1 MLTQSQRWREVQQ
14 QRLLPVSDF
23 RVDLYV
29 SDPDFASGASAT
41 YAYADRVMSSSTRV
55 VNNETTPGKMATLE
69 QNFWGLDGS
78 FEFSPDTDTRY
89 LSGESSTANAGFTAA
104 PTATISFTTAS
115 ATPIE
120 GVTIRWGTAYSGEWA
135 VDYTVATYNRDSES
149 GVRTTVDSVYVTGNT
164 SDICTV
170 SLSGASFNQLE
181 IIVTKWSK
189 PNRRARIEGVLV
201 GVWHSFSGNDL
212 LSASYNASVSLASS
226 ELPYYELRFE
236 LDNRTRIYDPDNST
250 GISKYLSE
258 RQLVRAY
265 YGLRID
271 GAMEWC
277 KICELYLSSWETP
290 RNGIGATFT
299 ARDLYSTMTAT
310 FSGDTPATYAALL
323 AAVNTQAKFPTDL
336 SGAQRSIWFWGVP
349 PENLP
354 EGFVASEYSL
364 GEIAQYYA
372 NAVGCVMYVDTLSG
386 DLLVAPSKLK
396 SWIFYTAI
404 DAERQYSFPESSLDE
419 PRRGIV
425 VNGTEVV
432 TWGTDSEVY
441 EITNPIWINNPE
453 SETRKAAISRLT
465 TVLKERS
472 HLSGEWRPDTSLEI
486 WDNVRVETPFGL
498 NPIAITGITLRY
510 NGGLRGTFEG
520 QVCSDWS

>member
-41 YAYADRVMSSSTRV
+41 YTDADRVMSNSTRV

-69 QNFWGLDGS
+69 QNFWGLDGT
-78 FEFSPDTDTRY
+78 FGFSPDTDTRY
-89 LSGESSTANAGFTAA
+89 LSSEASNANAGFTAA
-104 PTATISFTTAS
+104 PTATISFTTTS

-120 GVTIRWGTAYSGEWA
+120 GITIRWGTAYSGEWA
-135 VDYTVATYNRDSES
+135 VDYTVRTYLGTAS
-149 GVRTTVDSVYVTGNT
+149 VDSLSVGGNF
-164 SDICTV
+164 SDASIV
-170 SLSGASFNQLE
+170 SLSGADFDKLE
-181 IIVTKWSK
+181 INVTKWAK
-189 PNRRARIEGVLV
+189 PNRRVRIEGVLV
-201 GVWHSFSGNDL
+201 GVWHSFSGHDL
-212 LSASYNASVSLASS
+212 LSASYDTSVSLVSS
-226 ELPYYELRFE
+226 ELPHYELKFE

-310 FSGDTPATYAALL
+310 FSGDTPANYFNLL
-323 AAVNTQAKFPTDL
+323 TAVNTQARFPMDL
-336 SGAQRSIWFWGVP
+336 SGSQRQIYFWGVP
-349 PENLP
+349 DRTLP
-354 EGFVASEYSL
+354 TGFDASEYSL
-364 GEIAQYYA
+364 GEIAQFYA
-372 NAVGCVMYVDTLSG
+372 NAVGCPMLVDSASG
-386 DLLVAPSKLK
+386 NMKVTPSHLRGWNFPDTD
-396 SWIFYTAI
+396 SI
-404 DAERQYSFPESSLDE
+404 DADRQYSFPESSLDE
-419 PRRGIV
+419 PRRGLV
-425 VNGTEVV
+425 VNDAELL
-432 TWGTDSEVY
+432 TWGTDAEVY
-441 EITNPIWINNPE
+441 EITNPLWINDTTITLYQRALAN
-453 SETRKAAISRLT
+453 LT
-465 TVLKERS
+465 NVLKERR
-472 HLSGEWRPDTSLEI
+472 HLSGEWRADPRLEI
-486 WDNVRVETPFGL
+486 WDNITVETPFGRTR
-498 NPIAITGITLRY
+498 IVITSLSLKY

-520 QVCSDWS
+520 QVKSDWWS

>member
-29 SDPDFASGASAT
+29 SDPDFTAGATAT
-41 YAYADRVMSSSTRV
+41 YNGDDRAMSSGTRV
-55 VNNETTPGKMATLE
+55 VNNETTPDKMATLE

-89 LSGESSTANAGFTAA
+89 LSREASTANAGFTAV
-104 PTATISFTTAS
+104 PTATISFTTTS
-115 ATPIE
+115 AIPIE
-120 GVTIRWGTAYSGEWA
+120 GITIRWGTAYSGEWA
-135 VDYTVATYNRDSES
+135 VDYTVRTYLGTAS
-149 GVRTTVDSVYVTGNT
+149 VDSLSVGGNF
-164 SDICTV
+164 SDVSTV
-170 SLSGASFNQLE
+170 SLNGADFDKLE

-271 GAMEWC
+271 GATEWC

-310 FSGDTPATYAALL
+310 FVGDTPTTYYALL
-323 AAVNTQAKFPTDL
+323 AAVNSQARFPADL
-336 SGAQRSIWFWGVP
+336 TSGYSRKISFYHDN
-349 PENLP
+349 NLIIP

-364 GEIAQYYA
+364 GEIAQFYA
-372 NAVGCVMYVDTLSG
+372 NASGCVMVVLSSDG
-386 DLLVAPSKLK
+386 EMFEYPRLIKGNFDDIL
-396 SWIFYTAI
+396 
-404 DAERQYSFPESSLDE
+404 DAERQYSFPESSLDD
-419 PRRGIV
+419 PRRGLV
-425 VNGTEVV
+425 VNEESVL

-441 EITNPIWINNPE
+441 EITNPLWIADTTSTYYKN
-453 SETRKAAISRLT
+453 AIANLT
-465 TVLKERS
+465 KVLKERR
-472 HLSGEWRPDTSLEI
+472 HLSGEWRPDPRLEI
-486 WDNVRVETPFGL
+486 LDKVTVETPFGTTD
-498 NPIAITGITLRY
+498 IVVTGLTLKY

>member
-41 YAYADRVMSSSTRV
+41 YTYADRVMSSSTRV
-55 VNNETTPGKMATLE
+55 VNNETAPGKMATLE
-69 QNFWGLDGS
+69 QNFWGLDGT
-78 FEFSPDTDTRY
+78 FGFSPDTDTRY
-89 LSGESSTANAGFTAA
+89 LSSEASNANAGFTAA
-104 PTATISFTTAS
+104 PTATLSFTTTS

-120 GVTIRWGTAYSGEWA
+120 GITIRWGTAYSGEWA
-135 VDYTVATYNRDSES
+135 VDYTVRTYLGTAS
-149 GVRTTVDSVYVTGNT
+149 VDSLSVGGNF
-164 SDICTV
+164 SDVSTV
-170 SLSGASFNQLE
+170 SLSGADFDKLE
-181 IIVTKWSK
+181 ITVTKWAK

-201 GVWHSFSGNDL
+201 GMWHSFSGHDL
-212 LSASYNASVSLASS
+212 LSASYDASVSLVSS
-226 ELPYYELRFE
+226 ELPHYELKFE
-236 LDNRTRIYDPDNST
+236 LDNRTCIYDPDNSS

-299 ARDLYSTMTAT
+299 ARDLYSMMTAT

-419 PRRGIV
+419 PRRGIA
-425 VNGTEVV
+425 VNNTEVV

-441 EITNPIWINNPE
+441 EITNPIWIDNPE

-465 TVLKERS
+465 TVLKERR
-472 HLSGEWRPDTSLEI
+472 HLSGEWRPDPSLEI

-498 NPIAITGITLRY
+498 NPIAITGITLKY